1 MSKGITYYRHL
12 ESKTDAPIS
21 DEKMRLILKD
31 ISILRNNGKTEN
43 EINKIIKE
51 TFHIS
56 VSSLNPSKKNTSFE
70 ERLKKMINFLLSC
83 STIEQD
89 QYSVTVKMG
98 EKVFYIAKDINNNDK
113 AFIRQQIIFDICC
126 LDKDFYKLNRDIT
139 LKRIIRE
146 ELRKFLIIKSD

>member
-51 TFHIS
+51 TFHLS
-56 VSSLNPSKKNTSFE
+56 VVKSSLNPSKKI
-70 ERLKKMINFLLSC
+70 L
-83 STIEQD
+83 
-89 QYSVTVKMG
+89 
-98 EKVFYIAKDINNNDK
+98 A
-113 AFIRQQIIFDICC
+113 
-126 LDKDFYKLNRDIT
+126 
-139 LKRIIRE
+139 
-146 ELRKFLIIKSD
+146 LRKD